1 MSRTKTDLT
10 RIDIIHPITKK
21 RIPLLS
27 KKGLQLVKPYLS
39 QKGGCF
45 KWLFGGETPSEPTTE
60 TPSEL
65 TRVNYYLYSLVD
77 NSYINFTNYRDEEG
91 NLIEKTI
98 NRGQKTSMDDLD
110 PSQIQLIVS
119 YLREHYS
126 DPKYNIEVSDDL
138 QLNDNYGFSINLTD
152 DLDTIIAFK
161 VGQSDISLQDVL
173 DMSPEQLEELQN
185 PTEKNP
191 LGFIINSEDIEV
203 EPEEDEEI
211 DYSNLFIGGLAV
223 IFNRE

>member
-1 MSRTKTDLT
+1 MSTDLSL
-10 RIDIIHPITKK
+10 IDIIHPITKK

-27 KKGLQLVKPYLS
+27 KKGLLLIKPYLS

-45 KWLFGGETPSEPTTE
+45 KWLFGGEPPTE
-60 TPSEL
+60 TPSES

-77 NSYINFTNYRDEEG
+77 NSYINFTNYIDEQG

-98 NRGQKTSMDDLD
+98 NRGQKTSIDDLD
-110 PSQIQLIVS
+110 PSQVELIVS

-161 VGQSDISLQDVL
+161 VGETSISLENVL
-173 DMSPEQLEELQN
+173 SMTSEQLEELQN
-185 PTEKNP
+185 PTDENP
-191 LGFIINSEDIEV
+191 LGFIINSEDIDG
-203 EPEEDEEI
+203 EPKEDEYI